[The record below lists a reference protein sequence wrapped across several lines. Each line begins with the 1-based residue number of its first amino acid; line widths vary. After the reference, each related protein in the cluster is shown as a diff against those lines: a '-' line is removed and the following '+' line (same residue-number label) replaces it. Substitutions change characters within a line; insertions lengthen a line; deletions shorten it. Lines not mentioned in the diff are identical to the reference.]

1 MPVASKKIALV
12 TGANKGIGF
21 EIARRLAEHG
31 MTALIGARDRQRG
44 EAAVEKLRAQG
55 LDARWLP
62 LDVTREDSIAAAAA
76 QVEREFGRLD
86 VLVNN
91 AGMLH
96 KQDRAGEPTVAAF
109 RETYETNL
117 FAPYAVTSA
126 FLPLLKQ
133 APAARIVNVSS
144 GLGSIALQAQPNSP
158 MSNAYFAYS
167 TSKSALN
174 ALTVH
179 FARQLQD
186 TRIKVNAAAPGHC
199 ATDMNDH
206 AGPRTPVQG
215 SNAPVRMAMID
226 DDGPTGGFFDE
237 AGPLPW

>member
-1 MPVASKKIALV
+1 MPTPSTKIALV

-21 EIARRLAEHG
+21 EIARRLAEQG
-31 MTALIGARDRQRG
+31 MTVLIGARDRERG
-44 EAAVEKLRAQG
+44 QAAAEKLKQKG
-55 LDARWLP
+55 CDARYLP
-62 LDVTREDSIAAAAA
+62 LDVTREESIAAAAA
-76 QVEREFGRLD
+76 KVELEFGRLD

-96 KQDRAGEPTVAAF
+96 KDDRRGAPSLVAF

-126 FLPLLKQ
+126 FLPLLKK
-133 APAARIVNVSS
+133 ATAARIVNVSS
-144 GLGSIALQAQPNSP
+144 GLGSINLHSQPRSP
-158 MSNAYFAYS
+158 LSTSCVAYA

-179 FARQLQD
+179 FARQLRD
-186 TRIKVNAAAPGHC
+186 TNIKVNAAAPGHC

-215 SNAPVRMAMID
+215 SNAPVHLATID
-226 DDGPTGGFFDE
+226 DNGPTGGFFDE
-237 AGPLPW
+237 DGPLPW